1 MVSCQYGSSHEYLD
15 NVLMDL
21 ITNQLI
27 SQDRAITLNAR
38 RIEKINNHLE
48 GEWVL
53 EQFHNSEIKLNHPNL
68 YITACPQGI
77 PCQVFCIQKSLVNH
91 VMQFFSK

>member
-1 MVSCQYGSSHEYLD
+1 MRELLTDIDYEDDGSSHEYLD

-68 YITACPQGI
+68 YITACPQDI
-77 PCQVFCIQKSLVNH
+77 PCQV
-91 VMQFFSK
+91 